1 MKTLEKI
8 LSLRTLERT
17 LERVLSIRSLKK
29 TF

>member
-8 LSLRTLERT
+8 LSLRALERT
-17 LERVLSIRSLKK
+17 LERVLSIRSLKR

>member
-8 LSLRTLERT
+8 LSLRALERT
-17 LERVLSIRSLKK
+17 LERALSIRSLKR